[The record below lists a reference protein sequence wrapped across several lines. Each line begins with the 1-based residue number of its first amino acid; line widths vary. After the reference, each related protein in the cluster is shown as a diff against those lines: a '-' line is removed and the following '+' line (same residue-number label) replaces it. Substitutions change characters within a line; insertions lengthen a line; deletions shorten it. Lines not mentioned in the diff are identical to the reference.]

1 MIFTVSTVK
10 DSLDN
15 VRSFCQRNL
24 SSGADHLIIFLDEPD
39 AEIETYLAAQPH
51 VTHVVTDSSY
61 WKPQRPASLNVRQ
74 VTNANLAMHAL
85 AALGGDHWIFH
96 IDADEVVQID
106 RDQFDALDSSVRVAR
121 LAPLEAISQLS
132 SVQSR

>member
-39 AEIETYLAAQPH
+39 AEISPT
-51 VTHVVTDSSY
+51 
-61 WKPQRPASLNVRQ
+61 
-74 VTNANLAMHAL
+74 
-85 AALGGDHWIFH
+85 
-96 IDADEVVQID
+96 
-106 RDQFDALDSSVRVAR
+106 
-121 LAPLEAISQLS
+121 
-132 SVQSR
+132 